1 MTDRLCFVSFCDD
14 FAGEDSPDSPD
25 VQTDQQI
32 EVILKLR
39 DGFLSLEDITRARQF
54 LDEAKDSRIIV
65 EIDGFPE
72 RLLGVEDHDR
82 CPVKSRFQ

>member
-1 MTDRLCFVSFCDD
+1 VTDRLCFVSFCDE
-14 FAGEDSPDSPD
+14 FAGEHSPDAAD

-39 DGFLSLEDITRARQF
+39 DGFLSLEDIAKARQF
-54 LDEAKDSRIIV
+54 LDEAKDSRITV

-72 RLLGVEDHDR
+72 RLLGVEEHDR
-82 CPVKSRFQ
+82 YPVKSRFQ

>member
-1 MTDRLCFVSFCDD
+1 MTDRLCFVSFCDEC
-14 FAGEDSPDSPD
+14 AGEDGQDSAY
-25 VQTDQQI
+25 VKTDQQI

-39 DGFLSLEDITRARQF
+39 DGFLSLEDIAKARKL
-54 LDEAKDSRIIV
+54 LDEAKDSRITV